1 MPSPNALA
9 GYLCRSPLVAAVS
22 YSSEMQQ
29 VIKIYDQIDVNE
41 TATKFNADFWKTFTS
56 HFFYQSQ
63 TRALFHCSLPT
74 IQEKKK
80 AHSLP

>member
-29 VIKIYDQIDVNE
+29 VIKIYDQIDVHE
-41 TATKFNADFWKTFTS
+41 TATKFNADFCLSYDFV
-56 HFFYQSQ
+56 
-63 TRALFHCSLPT
+63 
-74 IQEKKK
+74 
-80 AHSLP
+80 